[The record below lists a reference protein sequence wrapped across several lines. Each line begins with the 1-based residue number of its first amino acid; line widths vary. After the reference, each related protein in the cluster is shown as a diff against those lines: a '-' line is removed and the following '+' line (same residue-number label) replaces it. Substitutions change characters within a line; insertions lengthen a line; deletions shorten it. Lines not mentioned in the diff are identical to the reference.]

1 MPTLIN
7 TELHGTFCRQ
17 LKAWREHV
25 GISQSELARR
35 MHVKPSLICQLESG
49 VNSPTLDTVERV
61 AKALGVK
68 KIENFLF
75 LDPDSLLQ
83 EIA

>member
-1 MPTLIN
+1 MIN
-7 TELHGTFCRQ
+7 TELHGIFCRQ

-35 MHVKPSLICQLESG
+35 LKMRPSMVCQLEAG
-49 VNSPTLDTVERV
+49 VNSPTLDTVEKV

-68 KIENFLF
+68 KIDTFLF
-75 LDPDSLLQ
+75 LDPKEILQ
-83 EIA
+83 EVG